1 MIHPHEHEIKDYTD
15 SQLEQKLLKLNQ
27 MYFMTDN
34 QEVRQQMILLIDGYK
49 LELEARRASA
59 RLKQQQEQEAG
70 DNPLDDL
77 INVS

>member
-1 MIHPHEHEIKDYTD
+1 MIHPHQIDLNQFTD

-27 MYFMTDN
+27 MYFVTDN
-34 QEVRQQMILLIDGYK
+34 PDVRQQMILLMDSYK
-49 LELEARRASA
+49 LEMEARRAA
-59 RLKQQQEQEAG
+59 AKRKQQEEQG

>member
-1 MIHPHEHEIKDYTD
+1 MIHPHENEIKNYTD
-15 SQLEQKLLKLNQ
+15 AQLEQKLLKLNH

-34 QEVRQQMILLIDGYK
+34 QDMRQQMILLIDGYK
-49 LELEARRASA
+49 LEIEARRAAA
-59 RLKQQQEQEAG
+59 RLKQEQEQG

>member
-1 MIHPHEHEIKDYTD
+1 MIHPHEHEIKNYTD
-15 SQLEQKLLKLNQ
+15 TQLEQKLLKLNQ

-34 QEVRQQMILLIDGYK
+34 QDMRQQMILLIDGYK
-49 LELEARRASA
+49 LEIESRRAAA
-59 RLKQQQEQEAG
+59 RLRQEQDQG

>member
-1 MIHPHEHEIKDYTD
+1 MIHPHEQEIKNYTD
-15 SQLEQKLLKLNQ
+15 AQLEQKLLKLNQ

-34 QEVRQQMILLIDGYK
+34 QDIRQQMILLIDGYK
-49 LELEARRASA
+49 LELEARRAAA
-59 RLKQQQEQEAG
+59 RLKQEEDQG